1 MNTDLEKEI
10 LALPPAEQERL
21 ATMAWESLVADPSAA
36 SDHKID
42 PEGIE
47 IAVQRDGEI
56 ESGRVQPIGHSE
68 FLRRTGGSSE

>member
-10 LALPPAEQERL
+10 LAFPPAERERL

-56 ESGRVQPIGHSE
+56 ESGQVQPIGHSE

>member
-10 LALPPAEQERL
+10 LALPPAERERL

-47 IAVQRDGEI
+47 IALQRDGEI
-56 ESGRVQPIGHSE
+56 ESGQVQPIGHSE